1 MLGSQIG
8 EDNSEDLSKEEYELK
23 QSYHNFFRLFL
34 QQLFTKRMCSHYLWI
49 VVHGPWSVVWVYQI
63 VPLCVLFRWFH
74 QAGFIKNFGVEHL
87 CKHALGES
95 CKGGA
100 IRVEDDAFDVDA
112 DDVVHD
118 DSDVEEGEDDFDDS
132 DEPTSIGANS
142 RLFQILKF
150 SKSAK
155 FVPQVESDGSVMV
168 LLWLAW
174 LP

>member
-1 MLGSQIG
+1 
-8 EDNSEDLSKEEYELK
+8 
-23 QSYHNFFRLFL
+23 
-34 QQLFTKRMCSHYLWI
+34 MCSHYLWI

-155 FVPQVESDGSVMV
+155 YVPQVESDGSVMI